1 MSNTPQTVSLFR
13 TMIRF
18 GYYDREQG
26 RERTGYGVS
35 GTPPEQTIPC
45 KIELDL
51 WRALVKLDKD

>member
-1 MSNTPQTVSLFR
+1 MRLL
-13 TMIRF
+13 
-18 GYYDREQG
+18 G